1 EPNELEMRYERIPK
15 QNLDRYRVVRKR
27 HYIYR
32 AAARLWQEGVA
43 WGKALEIVTE
53 AFDGACHEA

>member
-1 EPNELEMRYERIPK
+1 MRYERIPK